1 MTAPAGD
8 AWDIVEI
15 IGRFRNASNAT
26 LLAVTDAGRMV
37 VYKPEQ
43 GQRPLHDFDCRTLP
57 AREVLTSELARAAGL
72 TCVPET
78 VAVDGPFGPGSAQVF
93 VEVDEEFDP
102 AALINE
108 ADPSLWPIVTLDL
121 VINNADRKAGHVI
134 ADGAGR
140 IWCIDHGLT
149 LHTEP
154 KLRTVMWGFSGQ
166 ALPVTMVECLR
177 KLERALGNRLHTRT
191 AELLGGGEADALA
204 ARVEE
209 LIHEPTHPFP
219 PTDRHPL
226 PWPLW

>member
-8 AWDIVEI
+8 AWDIKEI

-57 AREVLTSELARAAGL
+57 AREVLTYELARAAGL
-72 TCVPET
+72 ACVPET
-78 VAVDGPFGPGSAQVF
+78 AAIDGPFGPGSAQVF
-93 VEVDEEFDP
+93 VEVDEDFD
-102 AALINE
+102 AAVLINE

-134 ADGAGR
+134 ADDAGR
-140 IWCIDHGLT
+140 IWCIDHGLS
-149 LHTEP
+149 LHAEP

-177 KLERALGNRLHTRT
+177 KLERALGNRLHART
-191 AELLGGGEADALA
+191 EELLGGEEADALA
-204 ARVEE
+204 ARVDA

>member
-1 MTAPAGD
+1 MTSLAAD
-8 AWDIVEI
+8 AWDITEI

-26 LLAVTDAGRMV
+26 LLAVTDGGRMV

-43 GQRPLHDFDCRTLP
+43 GQRPLYDFDCRTLP
-57 AREVLTSELARAAGL
+57 AREVLTFELARAAGL
-72 TCVPET
+72 HCVPET
-78 VAVDGPFGPGSAQVF
+78 VPVTGPFGPGSAQVF
-93 VEVDEEFDP
+93 VEEDEEFDP

-108 ADPSLWPIVTLDL
+108 TDPSLWPIITLDL

-134 ADGAGR
+134 ADGSGR

-149 LHTEP
+149 LHAEP

-166 ALPVTMVECLR
+166 ALPGPMVESVRRLG
-177 KLERALGNRLHTRT
+177 RALDDRLHART
-191 AELLGGGEADALA
+191 EELLGSEEADALVS
-204 ARVEE
+204 RVEMLLE
-209 LIHEPTHPFP
+209 DPTHPYP

>member
-8 AWDIVEI
+8 AWEITEI

-57 AREVLTSELARAAGL
+57 AREVLTCELARAAGL
-72 TCVPET
+72 ACVPET

-93 VEVDEEFDP
+93 VEEDEEFD
-102 AALINE
+102 AAVLINE

-149 LHTEP
+149 LHAEP

-177 KLERALGNRLHTRT
+177 KLERALGNRLHART
-191 AELLGGGEADALA
+191 AELLGAEEADALA
-204 ARVEE
+204 ARVEA
-209 LIHEPTHPFP
+209 LIHEPTHPYP

>member
-8 AWDIVEI
+8 AWDITEI

-57 AREVLTSELARAAGL
+57 AREVLTCELAGAAGL
-72 TCVPET
+72 ACVPET

-93 VEVDEEFDP
+93 VEEDEEFD
-102 AALINE
+102 AAVLINE

-149 LHTEP
+149 LHAEP

-177 KLERALGNRLHTRT
+177 KLERALGNRLHART
-191 AELLGGGEADALA
+191 AELLGAEEADALA
-204 ARVEE
+204 ARVEA
-209 LIHEPTHPFP
+209 LIHEPTHPYP

>member
-1 MTAPAGD
+1 MTAPAGA
-8 AWDIVEI
+8 AWHIAEI

-57 AREVLTSELARAAGL
+57 AREVLTSELAGAAGL
-72 TCVPET
+72 ACVPET

-93 VEVDEEFDP
+93 VEVDEGFDA

-134 ADGAGR
+134 ADDAGR
-140 IWCIDHGLT
+140 IWCIDHGLS
-149 LHTEP
+149 LHAEP

-177 KLERALGNRLHTRT
+177 KLERALGDRLHART
-191 AELLGGGEADALA
+191 EELLGAEEADALA
-204 ARVEE
+204 ARVEA

>member
-8 AWDIVEI
+8 AWNITEI

-57 AREVLTSELARAAGL
+57 AREVLTSELARAADL
-72 TCVPET
+72 ACVPET
-78 VAVDGPFGPGSAQVF
+78 VAVNGPFGPGSAQVF

-102 AALINE
+102 AVLIND

-134 ADGAGR
+134 ADGSGR

-149 LHTEP
+149 LHAEP

-166 ALPVTMVECLR
+166 SLPVTMVECLR
-177 KLERALGNRLHTRT
+177 KLERALGKRLHART
-191 AELLGGGEADALA
+191 EEFLGGEEADALA
-204 ARVEE
+204 ARVEA
-209 LIHEPTHPFP
+209 LIHEPAHPFP